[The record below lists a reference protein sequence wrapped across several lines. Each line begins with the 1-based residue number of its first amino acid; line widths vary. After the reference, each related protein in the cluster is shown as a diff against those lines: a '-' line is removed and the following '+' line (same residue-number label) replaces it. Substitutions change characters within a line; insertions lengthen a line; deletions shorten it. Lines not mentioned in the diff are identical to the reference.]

1 MRVEERSAKEKLA
14 ITKKRLEQ
22 ENEKRSA
29 QNRLIEVEVSNKE
42 SEVQNAQELLEKEKR
57 ELETE

>member
-1 MRVEERSAKEKLA
+1 MAGNLQNEQRLRVEERSAKEKLA

-29 QNRLIEVEVSNKE
+29 QNRLIEVEISNKE
-42 SEVQNAQELLEKEKR
+42 SEVQNA
-57 ELETE
+57 